1 MAAEINKY
9 LKGEYSKRA
18 YLAIFSVLY
27 LFIFIGN
34 LDREL
39 LMTYRDLKIKDSF
52 KLIKIKTDSLIY
64 SGSGGASG
72 TKWTITIKIGND
84 EKSLIK
90 GYHFSTNQDF
100 ITVLNSK
107 YRKDYVYNYSG
118 PNFWA
123 VKRNMLIFKIVYFF
137 LVIPYFYFFRKQHFK
152 VKRLAPYGVD
162 ENYEPLPKPA
172 EKINFN
178 KYD

>member
-64 SGSGGASG
+64 SGSGGAS
-72 TKWTITIKIGND
+72 
-84 EKSLIK
+84 
-90 GYHFSTNQDF
+90 
-100 ITVLNSK
+100 
-107 YRKDYVYNYSG
+107 
-118 PNFWA
+118 
-123 VKRNMLIFKIVYFF
+123 
-137 LVIPYFYFFRKQHFK
+137 
-152 VKRLAPYGVD
+152 
-162 ENYEPLPKPA
+162 
-172 EKINFN
+172 
-178 KYD
+178 